1 MLNVSVDVKSDCID
15 VSWEWV
21 GSDAGPPEPPGYL
34 IKWGAKEEQVK
45 ADVRTFNIPVDD
57 ETALLVTLQTMGEHT
72 LEYETLVKLRCV
84 NIDKQKEEALIL
96 IMRRKAELMRD
107 IARIRRD
114 VEENAKEISF
124 FEDPVGHENARQA
137 SKQKEL
143 KQAVRK
149 FNQHPKKGLEQFILM
164 NVVEDTPKA
173 ITTFLLDQKGLSKVA
188 IGELMGEPAQKYL
201 DIVEGIVMA
210 INFTDM
216 DLVEALRIF
225 LSKFRLPGEAQK
237 IDRIIETFSKGYTN
251 CNPDVFS
258 SPDACYVIAFSI
270 ILLNT
275 SLHNPNV
282 REKPTEE
289 RFVRMSSGIDQGK
302 DLPHSLIAGYY
313 RSIRNN
319 PFKLPEEEDQAFVNA
334 LYNPD
339 REGFLYKLGGRMRG
353 WKRRWMVLTEKTL
366 YYFDD
371 AKDRE
376 PKGIIPLNNVQVR
389 MCQDRSR
396 SFCFELYRETEV
408 PMLTIKQVKI
418 NPDGQVVDGNLGN
431 KCPMI
436 RFSAPTQQERDEWVG
451 TIKRCLGRD
460 PMYDFIA
467 DRRRRAGSI
476 RAATVK

>member
-1 MLNVSVDVKSDCID
+1 MLNVSVEVKSDTID
-15 VSWEWV
+15 VQWEW
-21 GSDAGPPEPPGYL
+21 APPPEGAVEQLEPTGYL
-34 IKWGAKEEQVK
+34 IKWADKEQQLK
-45 ADVRTFNIPVDD
+45 AEERSFNIPFDD
-57 ETALLVTLQTMGEHT
+57 ETALLVTLQTMGEQI
-72 LEYETLVKLRCV
+72 LEYETLVQLRCA

-114 VEENAKEISF
+114 VEENQKEISF
-124 FEDPVGHENARQA
+124 FEDPVGYESSRQA

-143 KQAVRK
+143 KAAVRK
-149 FNQHPKKGLEQFILM
+149 FNQHPKKGIDQFILM
-164 NVVEDTPKA
+164 NVVEDSPKA
-173 ITTFLLDQKGLSKVA
+173 ITQFLLEQKGLSKVA
-188 IGELMGEPAQKYL
+188 IGELLGEPAQKYL
-201 DIVEGIVMA
+201 DILEMFVMA

-216 DLVEALRIF
+216 DLVEALRNF

-289 RFVRMSSGIDQGK
+289 RFVRMSAGIDQGK
-302 DLPHSLIAGYY
+302 DLPRELIAGYY
-313 RSIRNN
+313 RSIRTN

-353 WKRRWMVLTEKTL
+353 WKRRWMVLTEKVTKLAKYYCQPFVNYSLSQLIFRLYITL
-366 YYFDD
+366 TTRKTASQRESFRSTMFKFEC
-371 AKDRE
+371 AKTAR
-376 PKGIIPLNNVQVR
+376 GRFASNSIA
-389 MCQDRSR
+389 
-396 SFCFELYRETEV
+396 
-408 PMLTIKQVKI
+408 KQKCLCS
-418 NPDGQVVDGNLGN
+418 PSN
-431 KCPMI
+431 K
-436 RFSAPTQQERDEWVG
+436 
-451 TIKRCLGRD
+451 
-460 PMYDFIA
+460 
-467 DRRRRAGSI
+467 
-476 RAATVK
+476 